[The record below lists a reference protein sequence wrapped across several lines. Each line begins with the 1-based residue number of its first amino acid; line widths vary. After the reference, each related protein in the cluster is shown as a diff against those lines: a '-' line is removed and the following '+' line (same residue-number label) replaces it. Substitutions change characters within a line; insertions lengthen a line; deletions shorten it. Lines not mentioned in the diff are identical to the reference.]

1 LYLAFNAPHW
11 PLQAKTVDIEKFK
24 DKYLQGWDQIREARF
39 KKQLALG
46 IIDKDTKLSPRDP
59 EVRPWDQ
66 LSETEKK
73 GVAYRMAVYAA
84 QVSCIDQNVGKLIES
99 LKAQGKYE
107 NTLIVFLSD
116 NGACPEPYKEL
127 GGGQIEEINDA
138 AMSGAISYGM
148 GWANTSSTPYR
159 KWKVQGEEGGIRAPF
174 IISWPNIGTSKNV
187 IVNTPSYLI
196 DVMPTFVAVS
206 GAKYPASYKGNT
218 IYPLEGRSFIGAIS
232 GKSIK
237 EHEYMYWEHFG
248 NRVVRKGDW
257 KGVKHEKETDWE
269 LYNISKDNT
278 ELDNVATKEPAILN
292 DLIAHWDKWAKDK
305 FVLPKRT
312 NK

>member
-1 LYLAFNAPHW
+1 
-11 PLQAKTVDIEKFK
+11 
-24 DKYLQGWDQIREARF
+24 
-39 KKQLALG
+39 
-46 IIDKDTKLSPRDP
+46 
-59 EVRPWDQ
+59 
-66 LSETEKK
+66 
-73 GVAYRMAVYAA
+73 
-84 QVSCIDQNVGKLIES
+84 
-99 LKAQGKYE
+99 
-107 NTLIVFLSD
+107 
-116 NGACPEPYKEL
+116 L
-127 GGGQIEEINDA
+127 GGGKIEEINDA